1 MLVIPICR
9 RTIANLRLAWSTY
22 DFNQDCHTELQ
33 ARLCLKKKEKKKVKK
48 IHTFMIHETKRVM
61 TGASLSSVL
70 SVQTPLHA
78 CNSNTF

>member
-33 ARLCLKKKEKKKVKK
+33 ARLCLKKKRKKKVKK

-61 TGASLSSVL
+61 TGASLSSV
-70 SVQTPLHA
+70 QTPLHA

>member
-1 MLVIPICR
+1 MISIK
-9 RTIANLRLAWSTY
+9 TATQNY
-22 DFNQDCHTELQ
+22 KQDSVS
-33 ARLCLKKKEKKKVKK
+33 KKKEKKKVKK

-70 SVQTPLHA
+70 SVQTPLHE